1 MHVAGAVKQ
10 NVRFRQL
17 GRELFNLR
25 GVAYIEFAANHLRLF
40 RGESIECRAVNVCR
54 PNGGAF
60 AGKGNRRCPSNSL
73 SSGRDH
79 RGLSSQSSTHPVPPS
94 TAIFD
99 SNL

>member
-10 NVRFRQL
+10 DVRLRQL

-25 GVAYIEFAANHLRLF
+25 GVAHIELAANHLRLL
-40 RGESIECRAVNVCR
+40 RGESIECRAVDIRR

-60 AGKGNRRCPSNSL
+60 AGKGNRRRPSNSL

-79 RGLSSQSSTHPVPPS
+79 SGLSSQSSTHPIPP
-94 TAIFD
+94 
-99 SNL
+99 